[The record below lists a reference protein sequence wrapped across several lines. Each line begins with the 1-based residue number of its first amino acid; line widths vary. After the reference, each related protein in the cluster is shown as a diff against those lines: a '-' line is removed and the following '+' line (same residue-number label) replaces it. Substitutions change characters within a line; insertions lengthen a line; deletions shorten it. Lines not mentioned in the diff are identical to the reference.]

1 MFIFDKIIAAFLNF
15 DRLKCF
21 PVVCYNE
28 KASACKALAFSFW
41 IMMG

>member
-1 MFIFDKIIAAFLNF
+1 MCIFDKIIAAYLNF

-28 KASACKALAFSFW
+28 KASASQALAFSLR
-41 IMMG
+41 IVMD